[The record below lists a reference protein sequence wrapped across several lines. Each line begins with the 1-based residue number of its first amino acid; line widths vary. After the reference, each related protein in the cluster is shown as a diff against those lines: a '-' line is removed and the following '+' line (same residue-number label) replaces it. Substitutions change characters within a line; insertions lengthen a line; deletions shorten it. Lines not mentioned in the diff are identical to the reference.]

1 MRLFFALPL
10 PEGTRRALAALRADV
25 GKARWVRPE
34 QLHVTMRFLG
44 EVDEERAVGLVER
57 VERVRASWPAVRVAV
72 RGLGLFGSPERPR
85 VLWAALDPAGEV
97 RRIAADLE
105 ACVRDVGLPPEE
117 RPFTA
122 HVTLARLV
130 RPDRRAL
137 RELLDRHVGFETAP
151 FDVPALV
158 LYRSTLTSAG
168 AVHEAR
174 WSFAL
179 GA

>member
-10 PEGTRRALAALRADV
+10 PEGPRRALAALQSDV
-25 GKARWVRPE
+25 GKARWVPAE

-44 EVDEERAVGLVER
+44 EVDEEAEARVVER
-57 VERVRASWPAVRVAV
+57 VERARPSWPAVRVAV
-72 RGLGLFGSPERPR
+72 RGLGVFGSPERPR

-97 RRIAADLE
+97 RRIAAELE
-105 ACVRDVGLPPEE
+105 SCVRDAGLPPEE
-117 RPFTA
+117 RSFTA
-122 HVTLARLV
+122 HVTLARLT

-137 RELLDRHVGFETAP
+137 RALLERQARFETEA

-158 LYRSTLTSAG
+158 LYQSTLTNTG
-168 AVHEAR
+168 AVHQAR
-174 WSFAL
+174 RSFAL